1 MIIQGFENQ
10 EPYLNKNLISEMES
24 NNFLCN
30 TTNESLV
37 PILNKVKFNANN
49 PTFFQDFI
57 LLIKLKR
64 NRNFDGT
71 GGSEENMLLYEE
83 TFI

>member
-1 MIIQGFENQ
+1 
-10 EPYLNKNLISEMES
+10 MES

-37 PILNKVKFNANN
+37 PILNKIKFNANN

-64 NRNFDGT
+64 NRNPDGT
-71 GGSEENMLLYEE
+71 GG
-83 TFI
+83 

>member
-1 MIIQGFENQ
+1 
-10 EPYLNKNLISEMES
+10 MES

>member
-1 MIIQGFENQ
+1 
-10 EPYLNKNLISEMES
+10 MES

-64 NRNFDGT
+64 NRNSDGT